1 LSWLVFWI
9 WALVSLLKL
18 SQNKLPSIFPL
29 TAAALAGLLALF
41 TAGFFEYNF
50 GDSEVVTLFL
60 YLITVPFAAQ
70 RINQLKETKEI

>member
-1 LSWLVFWI
+1 
-9 WALVSLLKL
+9 
-18 SQNKLPSIFPL
+18 L